1 MQTHPTSS
9 SQPDSASGLCEH
21 LGIRFVSME
30 EGLVT
35 ATMPVDERTCQP
47 FGILHGGASLAL
59 AESVAGQGSLQ
70 LCHQGYVPCGIQ
82 VSGNHLRMVRLGQTV
97 TAQGR
102 LLYGGKSQHVWS
114 VDIMAPDGELVS
126 TVRVVNQIVKRR
138 A

>member
-1 MQTHPTSS
+1 MQTHPISN
-9 SQPDSASGLCEH
+9 PLPEAEHGLCGH
-21 LGIRFVSME
+21 LGIRFVSVE

-59 AESVAGQGSLQ
+59 AESVAGQGSLL
-70 LCHQGYVPCGIQ
+70 LCPSDSVPCGIQ
-82 VSGNHLRMVRLGQTV
+82 VSGNHLRMVQQGATV
-97 TAQGR
+97 VAQGR
-102 LLYGGKSQHVWS
+102 LLFRGKTQHVWT
-114 VDIMAPDGELVS
+114 VDITAPDGGLVS